1 VRPWSPLVDV
11 PALSRYIYRS
21 YNQHAALILHTHIY
35 MFLEVISYC
44 LKHYIGMHAVRSQAM
59 CAEMV

>member
-1 VRPWSPLVDV
+1 VDV